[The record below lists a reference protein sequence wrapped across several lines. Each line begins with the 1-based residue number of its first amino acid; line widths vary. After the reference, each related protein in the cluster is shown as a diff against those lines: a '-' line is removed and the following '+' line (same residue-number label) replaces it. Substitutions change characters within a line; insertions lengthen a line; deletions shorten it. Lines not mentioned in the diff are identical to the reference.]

1 MATHTDPVCGMKVD
15 DQKTALTST
24 YQANAY
30 YFCGQGCKAKFDEK
44 PQQYASQHASHHAA
58 R

>member
-15 DQKTALTST
+15 DQKTALKST
-24 YQANAY
+24 YQDTTY
-30 YFCGQGCKAKFDEK
+30 YFCAQGCKTKFDEK
-44 PQQYASQHASHHAA
+44 PQQFASQQAG

>member
-15 DQKTALTST
+15 DQKDALKST
-24 YQANAY
+24 HKGATF
-30 YFCGQGCKAKFDEK
+30 YFCGQGCKTRFDQN
-44 PQQYASQHASHHAA
+44 PQQYASPTKA